1 MRQRAALLRTYLCGN
16 RVALLDEPFSALDT
30 ITKASMQEWFLEVMD
45 ELKMST
51 IFITHDIDEAILL
64 SDRIIMM
71 SSHPGRVNQQISV
84 PFERPR
90 NRAELVQT
98 REYSEFRNLLLSLFY
113 SDIASKIGGDE
124 VVL

>member
-1 MRQRAALLRTYLCGN
+1 M
-16 RVALLDEPFSALDT
+16 
-30 ITKASMQEWFLEVMD
+30 
-45 ELKMST
+45 
-51 IFITHDIDEAILL
+51 IFVTHDIDEAILL

>member
-1 MRQRAALLRTYLCGN
+1 M
-16 RVALLDEPFSALDT
+16 
-30 ITKASMQEWFLEVMD
+30 
-45 ELKMST
+45 
-51 IFITHDIDEAILL
+51 
-64 SDRIIMM
+64 
-71 SSHPGRVNQQISV
+71 NQQISV